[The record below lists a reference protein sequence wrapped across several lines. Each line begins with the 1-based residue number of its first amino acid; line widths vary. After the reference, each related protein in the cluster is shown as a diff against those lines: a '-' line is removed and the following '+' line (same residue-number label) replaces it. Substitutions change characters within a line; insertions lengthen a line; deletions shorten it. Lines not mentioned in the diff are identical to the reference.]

1 MHAELTSNNVKGSEK
16 GQLGNINVNWIIMLS
31 G

>member
-16 GQLGNINVNWIIMLS
+16 GQLGNINLKWIIMLC